1 MTNIKRFAFVIVLVA
16 AAVLMT
22 ACTGEGAAQI
32 TPSEQ
37 DLAVLEYADPVAEN
51 IMTALNTNDYSAFSR
66 DFDTTMLGAM
76 GETGLA
82 QLRDSL
88 NAQVGDFQ
96 SLGTGKV
103 SETEQAGVKYIV
115 VEYPAQFAKAKVT
128 LRLVLSAEP
137 PYKVNGLFFR

>member
-1 MTNIKRFAFVIVLVA
+1 MNKQTWLLMVVA
-16 AAVLMT
+16 ILGILFMT

-51 IMTALNTNDYSAFSR
+51 IMSALNSNDYSAFSR
-66 DFDTTMLGAM
+66 DFDTNMLGAM